1 MIISDWVR
9 TSAFVAATLA
19 TGFAN
24 AAQCTSVGGHI
35 NGKPV
40 QITRQVDIKRNMM
53 TLAGRMNGKPMP
65 TRKLPCMKMETGYY
79 CEVTAGPV
87 YVTAVTNGSR
97 LIETVN
103 RSDTK
108 AEQAGV
114 SYQCTTAL

>member
-1 MIISDWVR
+1 L
-9 TSAFVAATLA
+9 AANPA
-19 TGFAN
+19 A

-40 QITRQVDIKRNMM
+40 QITRQVVIKKNVM

-65 TRKLPCMKMETGYY
+65 TRKLPCTKMESGYY
-79 CEVTAGPV
+79 CEVMAGPV
-87 YVTAVTNGSR
+87 YVTAVTNGRR

-103 RSDTK
+103 RSDNK

-114 SYQCTTAL
+114 AYECNSTF

>member
-1 MIISDWVR
+1 MMIADWVR
-9 TSAFVAATLA
+9 TSALIAATLTA
-19 TGFAN
+19 SP
-24 AAQCTSVGGHI
+24 AAAVQCTSVGGHI

-40 QITRQVDIKRNMM
+40 QITRQVVIKGDMM
-53 TLAGRMNGKPMP
+53 TLAGQMNGKPMP

-87 YVTAVTNGSR
+87 YVTTVTNGNR

-114 SYQCTTAL
+114 SYQCTSAF